1 MQELIAFLQ
10 SKKEAGDD
18 VEQICKNLL
27 IITKKNYGKLRLFKL
42 SPTNYKFHFGGT
54 IDERDR
60 IFYADIAK
68 YKDKYPAEILRRF
81 FDYWSER
88 TPDGKKMKFEM
99 EKTWETG
106 KRLGTWYANNLKRG
120 Y

>member
-18 VEQICKNLL
+18 VDQICKNLL
-27 IITKKNYGKLRLFKL
+27 LITKKNYGKLRVFNL
-42 SPTNYKFHFGGT
+42 SPTNHKLFFGGT

-60 IFYADIAK
+60 IFYADVAK
-68 YKDKYPAEILRRF
+68 FKDKYDPQMLRRF
-81 FDYWSER
+81 FDYWSEK
-88 TPDGKKMKFEM
+88 TPDNKKMKFEQ

-106 KRLGTWYANNLKRG
+106 KRLSTWYSNQQKRN